1 MSCKINWKSL
11 ILCKHCIN
19 RVQCRTKETS
29 LMMSNFELSTG
40 VPQRLN
46 VGDPHLSQYYGA
58 TCRQGSSPDP
68 LLKCCEGSEYFHLHS
83 QNSSWK
89 KSVYRVQ
96 PTRGKGKKWRWM
108 SGCLHNRLML
118 LILFSLF
125 RVCIMCYILFSVWYT
140 AQGCMNYIWSFWLQ
154 LRLIF
159 SEFLFRPSF
168 KHLVSFSFSFTR
180 SSSLS
185 SSSFLFVPF
194 LIVCRFFDVIYFPF
208 IKSCVGCI
216 KVKITTTFRR
226 QRCVLQLL
234 LSMG

>member
-1 MSCKINWKSL
+1 MTGLESSQFFVQYFLTRGEGKISYMSCKINWKSL

-96 PTRGKGKKWRWM
+96 PTRGKGKKMEMDVGM
-108 SGCLHNRLML
+108 STQWINVVD
-118 LILFSLF
+118 SL
-125 RVCIMCYILFSVWYT
+125 
-140 AQGCMNYIWSFWLQ
+140 
-154 LRLIF
+154 
-159 SEFLFRPSF
+159 
-168 KHLVSFSFSFTR
+168 
-180 SSSLS
+180 
-185 SSSFLFVPF
+185 
-194 LIVCRFFDVIYFPF
+194 
-208 IKSCVGCI
+208 
-216 KVKITTTFRR
+216 
-226 QRCVLQLL
+226 
-234 LSMG
+234 